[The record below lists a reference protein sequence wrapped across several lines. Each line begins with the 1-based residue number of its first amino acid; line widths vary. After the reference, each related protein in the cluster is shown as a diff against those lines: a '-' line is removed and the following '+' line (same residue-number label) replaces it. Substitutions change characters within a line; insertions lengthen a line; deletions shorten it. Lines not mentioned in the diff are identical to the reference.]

1 MNKSIFHSA
10 LSLAACLA
18 LDTAAFAAKPA
29 APHTQATKKT
39 HSTHVAAASDRE
51 RVTIQI
57 WGAESDQAATAL
69 NKALTDSGLRANVK
83 EAKGKPYRTTAEV
96 GKSQDLAAFGKAIA
110 SANTPQ
116 KSASAPALDVV
127 IFAPLTKE
135 SAQQAMTRLGQL
147 KGVDAKHSTADIKNG
162 ELNVRV
168 TGTNRVSADDI
179 YNAVHSAGIAGQF
192 TKTPSG
198 RQS

>member
-1 MNKSIFHSA
+1 MNKFIFYSA
-10 LSLAACLA
+10 LSLATCLA
-18 LDTAAFAAKPA
+18 LATAAFAAKPA
-29 APHTQATKKT
+29 TKHTQATKKL

-57 WGAESDQAATAL
+57 WGAESDQAAATL
-69 NKALTDSGLRANVK
+69 NKALADNGVRANIH
-83 EAKGKPYRTTAEV
+83 EAKGKPYRTMTEV
-96 GKSQDLAAFGKAIA
+96 GKSQDLAKLGKSIA
-110 SANTPQ
+110 AANTPQ
-116 KSASAPALDVV
+116 KMTSSPALDVV

-135 SAQQAMTRLGQL
+135 NAQQAMTRLEQL

-179 YNAVHSAGIAGQF
+179 YNAVHSAGIAAHF
-192 TKTPSG
+192 SKTPGG
-198 RQS
+198 RPS

>member
-1 MNKSIFHSA
+1 MNKLIFHST

-18 LDTAAFAAKPA
+18 LATAVFAAKPA
-29 APHTQATKKT
+29 NKNTQTTKKP

-57 WGAESDQAATAL
+57 WGAESDQAATTL
-69 NKALTDSGLRANVK
+69 NKALTDSGVRAEVR
-83 EAKGKPYRTTAEV
+83 EAKGKPYRTMAEV
-96 GKSQDLAAFGKAIA
+96 GKSQDLAALGKAIA

-116 KSASAPALDVV
+116 KAASAPALDIV

-135 SAQQAMTRLGQL
+135 NAQQAMNRLGQL

-168 TGTNRVSADDI
+168 TGANRVSADDI
-179 YNAVHSAGIAGQF
+179 YNAVHSAGLAAHF